1 MLDSFLYA
9 VNTVAP
15 IFVIVALGYIL
26 MRVKFINESFTSIGE
41 KLVFKVGLPVM
52 LFLEVAESGG
62 EGVFDGKFI
71 LYCVVGVIATFLI
84 LIAVVPIFLKAND
97 RRGAFIQGI
106 YRSNFAILGIPL
118 AESMFGS
125 EGTVQIAAV
134 MPFAITLFNVLAVVI
149 LSIYAPAEVK
159 LTKKQLFNKI
169 VRTICT
175 NPLIIACA
183 LGVVFLLT
191 SCPIPTFANKSL
203 NYLSN
208 MVMPISL
215 ICIGA
220 NFKFESL
227 KQRIGLAVTA
237 AVFKTAIVPL
247 IAVSIAAVLGFRGPQ
262 LGVIMI
268 LFGGPTAVSSYIMAK
283 NMKSD
288 HELAGQIILL
298 STLLCMLTIFTGVFT
313 LDMMGLI

>member
-1 MLDSFLYA
+1 MLDSFIYA

-26 MRVKFINESFTSIGE
+26 MRIKFINESFTSIGE

-52 LFLEVAESGG
+52 LFLEVAKSGG

-71 LYCVVGVIATFLI
+71 LFCVIGVISTFLLLL
-84 LIAVVPIFLKAND
+84 LIVPVFIKSND
-97 RRGAFIQGI
+97 KRGAFIQGI

-149 LSIYAPAEVK
+149 LSIYAPEDVK
-159 LTKKQLFNKI
+159 LTNKQLFKKI
-169 VRTICT
+169 IKTICT
-175 NPLIIACA
+175 NPLIISCL
-183 LGVVFLLT
+183 LGVIFLLT
-191 SCPIPTFANKSL
+191 KCPIPTFAQKSL

-220 NFKFESL
+220 SFRFESL
-227 KQRIGLAVTA
+227 RQRIGLAVTA
-237 AVFKTAIVPL
+237 SVFKTAVVPL
-247 IAVSIAAVLGFRGPQ
+247 IAVTVAVFFGFRGPQ

-313 LDMMGLI
+313 LDMLKLI